1 MFVTARA
8 KVLVPRY
15 LCRLCSNV
23 FAEPAA
29 PSSVAAVNEGTSG
42 VESKRDVRDVSR
54 LDRRAHMRG
63 IKGQYTA
70 PENEFEYYTGNM
82 RRDYARYGRS
92 TGLNPG
98 ILWPSKE
105 QLRETAYYEA
115 KFYPSIRE
123 LLDNEKAKRDA
134 EAEEA
139 RKREQEVE
147 RNIAKVKE
155 WRFAMLEREAKK
167 KAAAE
172 EQRIQREELIREV
185 REYIGYN
192 VEPSDPKFQEVME
205 MKEEERKQ
213 AAKEARKKA
222 KQERMLARLMAVGA
236 VDQKTDAE
244 KAAEDRKPEEGA
256 KKVLEASS

>member
-1 MFVTARA
+1 S
-8 KVLVPRY
+8 
-15 LCRLCSNV
+15 CRFCSNV

-29 PSSVAAVNEGTSG
+29 PTSVAAVNEGTND

-63 IKGQYTA
+63 VKGQYTA

-147 RNIAKVKE
+147 RNIAKVTE
-155 WRFAMLEREAKK
+155 WRFAMLERGSQRKK
-167 KAAAE
+167 GGRRRTAHSAGRAHQGGARVHRLQRGAVGPQVPGGDGDEGGRAE
-172 EQRIQREELIREV
+172 EGGQR
-185 REYIGYN
+185 
-192 VEPSDPKFQEVME
+192 SAQEG
-205 MKEEERKQ
+205 Q
-213 AAKEARKKA
+213 AGK
-222 KQERMLARLMAVGA
+222 
-236 VDQKTDAE
+236 DAGQIDGSGSGRS
-244 KAAEDRKPEEGA
+244 EDRCREGCRGQQA
-256 KKVLEASS
+256 QRRSQESVGSVFVEWSSNFPRSA